1 MARMQER
8 HGGDGRSWLADDAAR
23 RRKISGRGNTSE
35 APGGALATDGVAWR
49 SGMDAWRACKAEGVD
64 VRPRGP
70 GVVSVGLAYWRK
82 KITLWDQLSAG
93 EAKRKRS
100 GKLIKC

>member
-49 SGMDAWRACKAEGVD
+49 SGMDAWRACKAEGVE
-64 VRPRGP
+64 VRPRGH
-70 GVVSVGLAYWRK
+70 GVVGAGMGTGCVEKKACAVGPGGQWNK
-82 KITLWDQLSAG
+82 
-93 EAKRKRS
+93 AKQ
-100 GKLIKC
+100 